1 MFLALSFSV
10 LKIAWLLLRK
20 QIPSSCE
27 NGFVNK
33 MGILLGI
40 KVLWIFVVL
49 IGMLASS
56 RAIQCYHC
64 GTPDSVLS
72 ILISRQT

>member
-20 QIPSSCE
+20 QIPSICE
-27 NGFVNK
+27 SGFVNK

-40 KVLWIFVVL
+40 KEI
-49 IGMLASS
+49 
-56 RAIQCYHC
+56 
-64 GTPDSVLS
+64 
-72 ILISRQT
+72 